1 MELNINI
8 NIELSALDKKVLL
21 NLQSEYLTLEEI
33 ARNCGL
39 KPETAMLALLTLKE
53 KGLVEIKEEK
63 ERIYSLSEEG
73 EQYALAGLP
82 ERQMHEFLISQGK
95 CNVKTLIDKY
105 GAEKTSL
112 AIGWLK
118 KKNWANFERK
128 NRDIAIIPLPAE
140 KGGDEEILELLHARG
155 QAREGELVGRQKD
168 LDLLFKRGL
177 IQVRGEKQILAR
189 ASERGLLVIRQ
200 GIAIEEEIKQ
210 LTPELISTDKWRGKS
225 FQRYNVSAPVALEYA
240 GKKHVLRMAI
250 DKIKR
255 ILVEMGFK
263 EMRGPI
269 VEAEFYVNDCLF
281 MPQDHPARTQWD
293 QFNLK
298 KPRYI
303 KQLPPKLV
311 DKVRAVHENGGETGS
326 EGWRYKWSEEVA
338 KRLVLRGHTTS
349 LTARY
354 LKEFNK
360 PPNKF
365 FAVDKVFRND
375 SIDQTH
381 LLEFYQIEGWV
392 IDYNLSIRDLMGTFK
407 EFYRKL
413 GIYELKFKPTYNPYT
428 EPSFEIYGKHPL
440 SGKWMEIGN
449 SGLFREEMLW
459 PYGIDAD
466 VIAWGLALERILM
479 LLYGFNDIRN
489 LHGSL
494 CDLEFLRSVPI
505 LWRQ

>member
-1 MELNINI
+1 MAL

-21 NLQSEYLTLEEI
+21 SLRSKYLSLQEI
-33 ARNCGL
+33 AKNCDL

-73 EQYALAGLP
+73 RQYAVTGLP
-82 ERQMHEFLISQGK
+82 ERQIHQFLITQGK
-95 CNVKTLIDKY
+95 STIKTLMDKW
-105 GAEKTSL
+105 GAEKPSI

-118 KKNWANFERK
+118 KKNWARFERK
-128 NRDIAIIPLPAE
+128 NGDIAILPLPAE
-140 KGGDEEILELLHARG
+140 KGSDEAMLELLYTKGRV
-155 QAREGELVGRQKD
+155 RESELAQTQKD
-168 LDLLFKRGL
+168 YLDALNALFKRNL
-177 IQVRGEKQILAR
+177 IQVRGEKQIYAR
-189 ASERGLLVIRQ
+189 ASEQGLFILQQ

-210 LTPELISTDKWRGKS
+210 LTPELISTDKWQGKS
-225 FQRYNVSAPVALEYA
+225 FQRYNVSAAAAIEYA

-250 DKIKR
+250 DKVKR

-263 EMRGPI
+263 EMQGPI

-303 KQLPPKLV
+303 KQLPPRLV
-311 DKVRAVHENGGETGS
+311 DRVKAAHENGGETGS
-326 EGWRYKWSEEVA
+326 EGWRYNWSEEAA

-354 LKEFNK
+354 LKEYNT

-413 GIYELKFKPTYNPYT
+413 GIHELKFKPTYNPYT

-440 SGKWMEIGN
+440 TGKWMEIGN

>member
-1 MELNINI
+1 MAL
-8 NIELSALDKKVLL
+8 NIELSALDKKVLSSL
-21 NLQSEYLTLEEI
+21 RSEYLSLDEI
-33 ARNCGL
+33 ARNCEL
-39 KPETAMLALLTLKE
+39 KPEAAMLALLTLKE

-63 ERIYSLSEEG
+63 ERIYSLSQEG
-73 EQYALAGLP
+73 KQYALVGLP
-82 ERQMHEFLISQGK
+82 ERQMHEFLINHGRS
-95 CNVKTLIDKY
+95 NVKTLVDKW
-105 GAEKTSL
+105 GAEKASL

-118 KKNWANFERK
+118 KKNWARFERK
-128 NRDIAIIPLPAE
+128 NGDIAIQPLPAE
-140 KGGDEEILELLHARG
+140 KGGDEEILELLHIKGRL
-155 QAREGELVGRQKD
+155 REVELTQIQKD
-168 LDLLFKRGL
+168 YLDVLFKRGL
-177 IQVRGEKQILAR
+177 IHVRGEKQISAR
-189 ASERGLLVIRQ
+189 ATEQGLLVIQQ

-225 FQRYNVSAPVALEYA
+225 FQRYNVSAPVAMEYA

-250 DKIKR
+250 DKVKR

-263 EMRGPI
+263 EMQGPI

-298 KPRYI
+298 EPKYI
-303 KQLPPKLV
+303 KHLPPQLV
-311 DKVRAVHENGGETGS
+311 ERVKAVHENGGGTSS
-326 EGWRYKWSEEVA
+326 EGWGYSWREEVA
-338 KRLVLRGHTTS
+338 RRLVLRGHTTS

-354 LKEFNK
+354 LKEYSK

-489 LHGSL
+489 LHGPL